1 MTLELEVL
9 LGATKLLPGIVF
21 GAGIESEIRSL
32 YFNGI
37 TPLAAAQHP
46 TVIVQDPIPGGAKQ
60 IQNKELE

>member
-1 MTLELEVL
+1 MTLKLEML
-9 LGATKLLPGIVF
+9 LGATKLLPRTVF

-37 TPLAAAQHP
+37 TPLAAVQHP
-46 TVIVQDPIPGGAKQ
+46 TVIVWDPIPGGAKQ